1 MPYSTM
7 PIRSRTAVLAVD
19 DYEAN
24 LFVLAALLE
33 PQGYSVI
40 TTNNGL
46 RAVSLCEEQAFA
58 AILLDVRMPGL
69 DGRQAAKLIG
79 RSSRNQH
86 TPIVFLSGDELIV
99 EELTAQRLDVLAK
112 PYSAAALLRMVEGV
126 LARGEALS
134 ELHCAG

>member
-7 PIRSRTAVLAVD
+7 PIRARAAVLAVD

-33 PQGYSVI
+33 PQGYSVV

-46 RAVSLCEEQAFA
+46 RAVSLCDEQEFA

-69 DGRQAAKLIG
+69 DVRQAAKLIG
-79 RSSRNQH
+79 RSARNEH

-112 PYSAAALLRMVEGV
+112 PYAAAALLRTVEGV
-126 LARGEALS
+126 VARHEALTK
-134 ELHCAG
+134 LHCVG